1 MVVFAFLF
9 FAINLTLDEAVK
21 IAVENNLSV
30 SSQRY
35 SLKDVEYTAKAAWS
49 YVLPR
54 LVVDSSY
61 RRQLE
66 LPEAQIGM
74 QKIKVGK
81 PEQTQI
87 ALSLVQS
94 LPIDGSSWYLKE
106 AQKYSYD
113 SQSYSFLAFKNE
125 IIFRVVNLY
134 ITISKLLLSQNIAK
148 ENLERMKKHYE
159 VAQNLFSAGLIPEV
173 DLTRIETSLYEAQ
186 LQLKNIEIQLHQN
199 LQNFLLILG
208 KDDIDPIPS
217 QSIDELI
224 SIFDPSGFFDS
235 ITQEKID
242 IENSPDISSIKF
254 RVLQLDRLSKAQ
266 RGQLFPQIS
275 LGFSL
280 INSFGSFIEQRNI
293 PVLSVGAN
301 LTFDFGG
308 TYHNYL
314 AVKQRKIS
322 VEFQLEDLKR
332 QKIKSLEMVIKEYE
346 LVKSRLELAQS
357 RLASAEKSLKSAE
370 ELFRYGKL
378 TSVDLMDYEFQYE
391 NAKFDIISAKAD
403 LLLLMWRT
411 IYLTGQLEQFFISKN
426 HVGKKSNS

>member
-54 LVVDSSY
+54 LIVDSSY

-87 ALSLVQS
+87 TLSLVQS

-224 SIFDPSGFFDS
+224 FIFDPFGFFES

-275 LGFSL
+275 FGFSL

-308 TYHNYL
+308 TYYNYL

>member
-1 MVVFAFLF
+1 MVVLAFLF

-49 YVLPR
+49 YLLPR

-87 ALSLVQS
+87 TLSLVQS
-94 LPIDGSSWYLKE
+94 LPIDGSVWYLKE

-208 KDDIDPIPS
+208 KDDIEPIPS

-224 SIFDPSGFFDS
+224 FIFDPSGFFDS

-266 RGQLFPQIS
+266 RGQLFPQVS

-280 INSFGSFIEQRNI
+280 INSSGSFFEQRNI

>member
-35 SLKDVEYTAKAAWS
+35 SLKDVEYTARAAWS

-87 ALSLVQS
+87 TLSLVQS
-94 LPIDGSSWYLKE
+94 LPIDGSVWYLKE

-113 SQSYSFLAFKNE
+113 SQLYSFLAFKNE

-224 SIFDPSGFFDS
+224 FIFDPFGFFDS

-254 RVLQLDRLSKAQ
+254 KVLQLDRLSKAQ

-275 LGFSL
+275 FGFSL

-308 TYHNYL
+308 TYYNYL

-426 HVGKKSNS
+426 HFGKKSN

>member
-35 SLKDVEYTAKAAWS
+35 SLKDVEYTARAAWS

-54 LVVDSSY
+54 LIVDSSY

-87 ALSLVQS
+87 TLSLVQS
-94 LPIDGSSWYLKE
+94 LPIDGSAWYLKE

-224 SIFDPSGFFDS
+224 FIFDPFGFFDS

-314 AVKQRKIS
+314 ALKQRKIS

-426 HVGKKSNS
+426 HVGKKSN

>member
-35 SLKDVEYTAKAAWS
+35 SLKDVEYTARAAWS

-61 RRQLE
+61 RRNLE

-74 QKIKVGK
+74 QKVKVGK
-81 PEQTQI
+81 PDQTQI
-87 ALSLVQS
+87 TLSLVQS
-94 LPIDGSSWYLKE
+94 LPIDGSVWYLKE

-148 ENLERMKKHYE
+148 ENLERMKKNYE

-208 KDDIDPIPS
+208 KDDIEPIPS

-224 SIFDPSGFFDS
+224 SLFDPSRFFDS

-378 TSVDLMDYEFQYE
+378 TSVELMDYEFQYE

>member
-49 YVLPR
+49 YLLPR

-61 RRQLE
+61 RRNLE

-74 QKIKVGK
+74 QKIKVGE
-81 PEQTQI
+81 PNQTQI
-87 ALSLVQS
+87 TLSLVQS
-94 LPIDGSSWYLKE
+94 LPIDGSVWYLKE

-208 KDDIDPIPS
+208 KDDIEPIPS

-224 SIFDPSGFFDS
+224 SLFDPSRFFDS

-280 INSFGSFIEQRNI
+280 INSSGSFFEQRNI

>member
-61 RRQLE
+61 RRNLE

-74 QKIKVGK
+74 QKVKVGK
-81 PEQTQI
+81 PDQTQI
-87 ALSLVQS
+87 TLSLVQS
-94 LPIDGSSWYLKE
+94 LPIDGSVWYLKE

-208 KDDIDPIPS
+208 KDDIEPIPS

-224 SIFDPSGFFDS
+224 FIFDPSGFFDS

>member
-87 ALSLVQS
+87 TLSLVQS

-224 SIFDPSGFFDS
+224 FIFDPFGFFDS

-275 LGFSL
+275 FGFSL

-308 TYHNYL
+308 TYYNYL

>member
-1 MVVFAFLF
+1 MMVLAFLF

-87 ALSLVQS
+87 TLSLVQS
-94 LPIDGSSWYLKE
+94 LPIDGSVWYLKE

-208 KDDIDPIPS
+208 KDDIEPIPS

-224 SIFDPSGFFDS
+224 SLFDPSGFFDS

-426 HVGKKSNS
+426 HVGKKSSS

>member
-54 LVVDSSY
+54 LIVDSSY

-66 LPEAQIGM
+66 LPEVQIGM

-87 ALSLVQS
+87 TLSLVQS

-148 ENLERMKKHYE
+148 ENLERVKKNYE

-173 DLTRIETSLYEAQ
+173 DLTRIETSLYDAQ

-224 SIFDPSGFFDS
+224 FIFDPFGFFDS

-275 LGFSL
+275 FGFSL

-308 TYHNYL
+308 TYYNYL

>member
-87 ALSLVQS
+87 TLSLVQS
-94 LPIDGSSWYLKE
+94 LPIDGSVWYLKE

-208 KDDIDPIPS
+208 KDDIEPIPS

-224 SIFDPSGFFDS
+224 SLFDPSGFFDS

>member
-87 ALSLVQS
+87 TLSLVQS
-94 LPIDGSSWYLKE
+94 LPIDGSVWYLKE

-208 KDDIDPIPS
+208 KDDIEPIPS

-224 SIFDPSGFFDS
+224 FIFDPFGFFDS

-275 LGFSL
+275 FGFSL

-314 AVKQRKIS
+314 ALKQRKIS

>member
-35 SLKDVEYTAKAAWS
+35 SLKDVEYTARAAWS

-54 LVVDSSY
+54 LIVDSSY

-87 ALSLVQS
+87 TLSLVQS

-224 SIFDPSGFFDS
+224 FIFDPFGFFDS

-275 LGFSL
+275 FGFSL

-426 HVGKKSNS
+426 HVGKKSN

>member
-1 MVVFAFLF
+1 
-9 FAINLTLDEAVK
+9 
-21 IAVENNLSV
+21 
-30 SSQRY
+30 
-35 SLKDVEYTAKAAWS
+35 
-49 YVLPR
+49 
-54 LVVDSSY
+54 
-61 RRQLE
+61 
-66 LPEAQIGM
+66 
-74 QKIKVGK
+74 
-81 PEQTQI
+81 
-87 ALSLVQS
+87 
-94 LPIDGSSWYLKE
+94 
-106 AQKYSYD
+106 
-113 SQSYSFLAFKNE
+113 
-125 IIFRVVNLY
+125 
-134 ITISKLLLSQNIAK
+134 
-148 ENLERMKKHYE
+148 
-159 VAQNLFSAGLIPEV
+159 
-173 DLTRIETSLYEAQ
+173 
-186 LQLKNIEIQLHQN
+186 
-199 LQNFLLILG
+199 
-208 KDDIDPIPS
+208 
-217 QSIDELI
+217 
-224 SIFDPSGFFDS
+224 
-235 ITQEKID
+235 
-242 IENSPDISSIKF
+242 
-254 RVLQLDRLSKAQ
+254 LDRLSKAQ

-275 LGFSL
+275 FGFSL

-391 NAKFDIISAKAD
+391 SAKFDIISAKAD

-426 HVGKKSNS
+426 HVGKKYNS

>member
-87 ALSLVQS
+87 TLSLVQS
-94 LPIDGSSWYLKE
+94 LPIDGSVWYLKE

-208 KDDIDPIPS
+208 KDDIEPIPS

-224 SIFDPSGFFDS
+224 FIFDPSRFFDS

-275 LGFSL
+275 FGFSL

-426 HVGKKSNS
+426 HVGKKSSS

>member
-1 MVVFAFLF
+1 MVVLAFLF

-35 SLKDVEYTAKAAWS
+35 SLKDVEYTARAAWS

-87 ALSLVQS
+87 TLSLVQS
-94 LPIDGSSWYLKE
+94 LPIDGSVWYLKE

-208 KDDIDPIPS
+208 KDDIEPIPS

-224 SIFDPSGFFDS
+224 SLFDPSRFFDS

-378 TSVDLMDYEFQYE
+378 NSVDLMDYEFQYE

-411 IYLTGQLEQFFISKN
+411 IYLTGHLEQFFISKN
-426 HVGKKSNS
+426 HVGKKSN

>member
-54 LVVDSSY
+54 LIVDSSY

-66 LPEAQIGM
+66 LPEVQIGM

-87 ALSLVQS
+87 TLSLVQS

-224 SIFDPSGFFDS
+224 FIFDPFGFFDS

-275 LGFSL
+275 FGFSL

>member
-61 RRQLE
+61 RRNLE

-74 QKIKVGK
+74 QKVKVGK
-81 PEQTQI
+81 PDQTQI
-87 ALSLVQS
+87 TLSLVQS
-94 LPIDGSSWYLKE
+94 LPIDGSVWYLKE

-208 KDDIDPIPS
+208 KDDIEPIPS

-224 SIFDPSGFFDS
+224 SLFDPSGFFDS

>member
-66 LPEAQIGM
+66 LPEVQIGM
-74 QKIKVGK
+74 QKVKVGK
-81 PEQTQI
+81 PDQTQI
-87 ALSLVQS
+87 TLSLVQS
-94 LPIDGSSWYLKE
+94 LPIDGSVWYLKE
-106 AQKYSYD
+106 SQKYSYD

-208 KDDIDPIPS
+208 KDDIEPIPS

-224 SIFDPSGFFDS
+224 SLFDPSRFFDS

>member
-54 LVVDSSY
+54 LIVDSSY

-87 ALSLVQS
+87 TLSLVQS

-208 KDDIDPIPS
+208 KDDIEPIPS

-224 SIFDPSGFFDS
+224 FIFDPFGFFDS

-275 LGFSL
+275 FGFSL

-426 HVGKKSNS
+426 HVGKKSN

>member
-66 LPEAQIGM
+66 LPEVQMGM
-74 QKIKVGK
+74 QKVKVGK
-81 PEQTQI
+81 PDQTQI
-87 ALSLVQS
+87 TLSLVQS
-94 LPIDGSSWYLKE
+94 LPIDGSVWYLKE
-106 AQKYSYD
+106 SQKYSYD

-208 KDDIDPIPS
+208 KDDIEPIPS

-224 SIFDPSGFFDS
+224 SLFDPSRFFDS

>member
-35 SLKDVEYTAKAAWS
+35 SLKDVEYTARAAWS

-61 RRQLE
+61 RRNLE

-74 QKIKVGK
+74 QKVKVGK
-81 PEQTQI
+81 PDQTQI
-87 ALSLVQS
+87 TLSLVQS
-94 LPIDGSSWYLKE
+94 LPIDGSVWYLKE

-208 KDDIDPIPS
+208 KDDIEPIPS

-224 SIFDPSGFFDS
+224 FIFDPSGFFDS

-426 HVGKKSNS
+426 HVGKKSN

>member
-21 IAVENNLSV
+21 IAIENNLSI
-30 SSQRY
+30 SSQKY

-49 YVLPR
+49 YLFPR

-61 RRQLE
+61 RRNLE

-74 QKIKVGK
+74 QKVKVGK
-81 PEQTQI
+81 PDQTQI
-87 ALSLVQS
+87 TLSLVQS
-94 LPIDGSSWYLKE
+94 LPIDGSVWYLRE
-106 AQKYSYD
+106 SQKYSYD

-148 ENLERMKKHYE
+148 ENLERMRKHYE

-199 LQNFLLILG
+199 LQNFLLIIG
-208 KDDIDPIPS
+208 KDDIEPTPS

-224 SIFDPSGFFDS
+224 SIFDPFGFFDS
-235 ITQEKID
+235 ITREKID
-242 IENSPDISSIKF
+242 VENSPDISSVKF

-275 LGFSL
+275 FGFSL

-314 AVKQRKIS
+314 AVKQRKLS

-332 QKIKSLEMVIKEYE
+332 QKIKSLEMVIREYE

-357 RLASAEKSLKSAE
+357 RFASAEKSLKSAE

-411 IYLTGQLEQFFISKN
+411 IYLIGQLEQFFISKN
-426 HVGKKSNS
+426 QVGKKSNS

>member
-61 RRQLE
+61 RRNLE

-74 QKIKVGK
+74 QKVKVGK
-81 PEQTQI
+81 PDQTQI
-87 ALSLVQS
+87 TLSLVQS
-94 LPIDGSSWYLKE
+94 LPIDGSVWYLKE

-224 SIFDPSGFFDS
+224 FIFDPFGFFDS

-242 IENSPDISSIKF
+242 IENSPDISSIRF

-275 LGFSL
+275 FGFSL

-426 HVGKKSNS
+426 HVGKKSN

>member
-1 MVVFAFLF
+1 MMVVFAFLF
-9 FAINLTLDEAVK
+9 FALTLDEAVK
-21 IAVENNLSV
+21 IAVENNLSI
-30 SSQRY
+30 SSQKY
-35 SLKDVEYTAKAAWS
+35 SLKDVEYTARAAWS

-54 LVVDSSY
+54 LVIDSSY
-61 RRQLE
+61 RRNLE

-74 QKIKVGK
+74 QKVKVGK
-81 PEQTQI
+81 PDQTQI
-87 ALSLVQS
+87 TLSLVQS
-94 LPIDGSSWYLKE
+94 LPIDGSAWYLKE
-106 AQKYSYD
+106 SQKYSYD
-113 SQSYSFLAFKNE
+113 SQYYSFLAFKNE
-125 IIFRVVNLY
+125 IIFRVVNFY

-148 ENLERMKKHYE
+148 ENLDRMKKNYE

-199 LQNFLLILG
+199 LQNFLLVIG

-224 SIFDPSGFFDS
+224 SIFDPFGFFDS
-235 ITQEKID
+235 ITREKID
-242 IENSPDISSIKF
+242 MENSPDISSVKF

-275 LGFSL
+275 FGFSL

-314 AVKQRKIS
+314 ALKQRKIS

-332 QKIKSLEMVIKEYE
+332 QKIKSLEMVIREYE

-357 RLASAEKSLKSAE
+357 RFASAEKSLKSAE

-378 TSVDLMDYEFQYE
+378 TSVDLMDYELQYE

-426 HVGKKSNS
+426 QVGKKSNS

>member
-35 SLKDVEYTAKAAWS
+35 SLKDVEYTARAAWS

-54 LVVDSSY
+54 LIVDSSY

-87 ALSLVQS
+87 TLSLVQS

-224 SIFDPSGFFDS
+224 FIFDPFGFFDS

-242 IENSPDISSIKF
+242 IENSPDISSIRFK
-254 RVLQLDRLSKAQ
+254 VLQLDRLSKAQ

-275 LGFSL
+275 FGFSL

-308 TYHNYL
+308 TYYNYL

-426 HVGKKSNS
+426 HVGKKSN

>member
-61 RRQLE
+61 RRNLE

-81 PEQTQI
+81 PDQTQI
-87 ALSLVQS
+87 TLSLVQS
-94 LPIDGSSWYLKE
+94 LPIDGSVWYLKE

-208 KDDIDPIPS
+208 KDDIEPIPS

-224 SIFDPSGFFDS
+224 FIFDPFRFFDS

-332 QKIKSLEMVIKEYE
+332 QKIKSLEMVIREYE

-403 LLLLMWRT
+403 LLLLMLRT

-426 HVGKKSNS
+426 QAGKKSNS